1 MSLAAP
7 LARAAQVRPVPLPY
21 EATPIVLGLA
31 VFALAAFA
39 PAVLSDG
46 DTWTHVATGD
56 WILDHRA
63 IPRVDPFTFSFAGA
77 PWVAHEWGADVLFA
91 LARRLAA
98 IPGVVEHGLFIGLA
112 QIAIIAGSDGVRIVE
127 GS

>member
-7 LARAAQVRPVPLPY
+7 LASAAEARPAAPPY
-21 EATPIVLGLA
+21 EAVPIVLALA

-39 PAVLSDG
+39 PAVLGDG

-63 IPRVDPFTFSFAGA
+63 IPSVDLFTFSFAGA
-77 PWVAHEWGADVLFA
+77 PWIAHEWLADVLFA
-91 LARRLAA
+91 LARRLAGWS
-98 IPGVVEHGLFIGLA
+98 GVTWLT
-112 QIAIIAGSDGVRIVE
+112 GVAAAVAT
-127 GS
+127 